1 MLLSISFRKGRK
13 VDRKEKAIALHDRK
27 FNCAQSVVLAFDD
40 VWTADPVTVFKAA
53 ESFGFGMGDASQT
66 CGAISGMGLVLG
78 LTSSD
83 GNLSDP
89 GTKKTTYG
97 KMSVAVSKF
106 RERTGACTCRE
117 LKGLSTGKT
126 LCSCF
131 DCIRIAVE
139 ILEEML

>member
-1 MLLSISFRKGRK
+1 MCSSDLFRKGRK

-66 CGAISGMGLVLG
+66 CGAISGMGLILG

-83 GNLSDP
+83 GNL
-89 GTKKTTYG
+89 KKPEESEIFIVEGDSAGSSAKQGRNSRFQAILPLRG
-97 KMSVAVSKF
+97 KILNVEK
-106 RERTGACTCRE
+106 TGSRFPDAR
-117 LKGLSTGKT
+117 GSG
-126 LCSCF
+126 
-131 DCIRIAVE
+131 A
-139 ILEEML
+139 